1 MLRLI
6 FAFVDIMLHRR
17 GPDSIPSAPFLFWT
31 LLVLCIVADWLAL
44 GLAGEGPRA
53 FAVSLLATGF
63 DLWFIWAVLR
73 TFNKT
78 ARFRQTM
85 TALLGAEL
93 LLSILQAPLIRP
105 LAERAAAD
113 PQNQLVSFPDVL
125 VLVILI
131 WCIDINAFV
140 LARALERPYLL
151 CAALALGY
159 FFLMQ
164 ILQATLLRPIP

>member
-17 GPDSIPSAPFLFWT
+17 GPDSLPSAPFLFWT
-31 LLVLCIVADWLAL
+31 LLVLSVAADLLVLWW
-44 GLAGEGPRA
+44 AGGQVRV
-53 FAVSLLATGF
+53 FAVSLLSTGF

-73 TFNKT
+73 TFNRT

-85 TALLGAEL
+85 TALLGAEVI
-93 LLSILQAPLIRP
+93 LSVLQAPLVRP
-105 LAERAAAD
+105 LTETPPAV
-113 PQNQLVSFPDVL
+113 PQNQLVSLHDVL
-125 VLVILI
+125 VLAILV
-131 WCIDINAFV
+131 WWIDINAFV

>member
-17 GPDSIPSAPFLFWT
+17 GPDSLPSAPFLLWT
-31 LLVLCIVADWLAL
+31 LLALSVIADWLAL
-44 GLAGEGPRA
+44 WLAGGGPRT
-53 FAVSLLATGF
+53 FAVSLLVTGF

-73 TFNKT
+73 TFNRT

-85 TALLGAEL
+85 TALLGAEV

-105 LAERAAAD
+105 FAEAPTAAQ
-113 PQNQLVSFPDVL
+113 QNQLVSFPDVL
-125 VLVILI
+125 VLVILV
-131 WCIDINAFV
+131 WWIDINAFV

-164 ILQATLLRPIP
+164 ILQATLLRPVA